1 MTRKLPYILV
11 AIFILSCTS
20 LFGADSNTVSSTVVT
35 DKSVPTASAPSIV
48 INNNDVCKSAAAVS
62 VQTQVL
68 GIATGITITDENCER
83 IKLARSLYGMGMK
96 VAAVSTLCRDHRVFD
111 AMWMSGTPCPFM
123 GKIGD
128 DAKSS
133 WEKNLEVMPDASEI
147 RSREETKIVA
157 AIIPKPTTKVTKP
170 IKRPSNETKKSV
182 WVKPIGAIL
191 MLLLL

>member
-1 MTRKLPYILV
+1 VTNKLPYILV
-11 AIFILSCTS
+11 AILILSCTS

-128 DAKSS
+128 DAKTS

-157 AIIPKPTTKVTKP
+157 AIIPKPKTKVTKP
-170 IKRPSNETKKSV
+170 IKRPSNETGKSV
-182 WVKPIGAIL
+182 WLKPIGAIL